1 MTSRKINVSRAE
13 VDSAMRKVNLTLGVS
28 GGGDEQ
34 INVLLNA
41 LAHVTVKEGV
51 DMTAVIHALTEAYL
65 EYDKLQDEEGDDDD

>member
-13 VDSAMRKVNLTLGVS
+13 VDSAIRKVNLTLGVS

-41 LAHVTVKEGV
+41 LAHVTVKERV
-51 DMTAVIHALTEAYL
+51 DMAAVIHALTAAYL
-65 EYDKLQDEEGDDDD
+65 EYDKLQDEEDDDD